1 MERGWLWIRWS
12 GGLWEDAGA
21 KSVEEALVDLLLN
34 GNFLLLPAVSFVGS
48 LFTVVLAV
56 VGIGVVLD
64 VGFLVNPPAVK
75 S

>member
-21 KSVEEALVDLLLN
+21 KSVEETLVDLLLN
-34 GNFLLLPAVSFVGS
+34 GNFLLLPAVSFVRS
-48 LFTVVLAV
+48 MFKVVLVV

-64 VGFLVNPPAVK
+64 VGFLVDPPTVK